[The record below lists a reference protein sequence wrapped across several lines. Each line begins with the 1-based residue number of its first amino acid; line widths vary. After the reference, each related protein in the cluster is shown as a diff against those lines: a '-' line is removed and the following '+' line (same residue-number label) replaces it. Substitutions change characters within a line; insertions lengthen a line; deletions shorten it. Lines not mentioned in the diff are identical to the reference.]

1 MGKRIRLSQEE
12 KSQIEAAKLNFRKNA
27 RYGDVHL
34 KLDQPDSSGTGGNSD
49 TAAVARSFFSA
60 KKRRSVLDLFEG
72 SSAEKEAIE
81 KLLKMF
87 SIILRVISSKEKQID
102 TDSFEQ
108 YCTEA
113 YCLLAESFPWAS
125 IPTSIHRVLGHS
137 AEKIRLNSDY
147 GLGKFSEEGLE
158 ALHKLVRR
166 FRERCARKISLEANL
181 QDTFMHLWIRSDPTI
196 CSFARSLSCTH
207 CKDDGHT
214 KRSCP
219 QLKEK
224 ILSDEDVTFESFFV

>member
-34 KLDQPDSSGTGGNSD
+34 KLDQPDSSGTGGNSY

-137 AEKIRLNSDY
+137 A
-147 GLGKFSEEGLE
+147 
-158 ALHKLVRR
+158 
-166 FRERCARKISLEANL
+166 
-181 QDTFMHLWIRSDPTI
+181 
-196 CSFARSLSCTH
+196 
-207 CKDDGHT
+207 
-214 KRSCP
+214 
-219 QLKEK
+219 
-224 ILSDEDVTFESFFV
+224 